1 MKRQI
6 LTLLALCAAAFSL
19 HAQMDWKTI
28 EKLIDDG
35 SYKTAYAKAE
45 GVYKSSRQGR
55 ERLLAAY
62 YMSQAAA
69 NYQEDAR
76 DSAEARYRAL
86 LPSLTGVDKSLCH
99 SFLGEYK
106 SAMADE
112 QLLRETPVEQIKAF
126 CEPGGTMNMT
136 PTAADVIVRM
146 MIERGE
152 LTPQERVEWQQK
164 LVDWHRGDGE
174 DLRIWHDSRLLELM
188 AQVPNRP
195 LKFELLLQYLDKYR
209 SAQSPL
215 RTMLY
220 ANVAHR
226 LNGEGEYERA
236 GAYCDTAI
244 ALAPKSEGAV
254 ECVNLKN
261 EILQVRIEVASEE
274 LTYAPS
280 TKSLQRVR
288 YRNVERLWFRII
300 PFVEGFEYGDKTKAR
315 LLTAKPLK
323 EWNMTVGQP
332 ERKYDYAESYFVVPE
347 MKAGHYLLLV
357 SPTSDFKKEGF
368 MAYVVNCTDML
379 LMQADAQGLLVDR
392 QTGRPIVGQEIR
404 VEERRYNE
412 KPKVLETVKTDRDGR
427 YRITAKVDNWR
438 TYLVAERD
446 GYRLETQCRRRG
458 TVQTVKQLHCE
469 VRTDRPIYKPGDT
482 VRVAL
487 LAYRCDGLDA
497 EAIDEIGLKVRLNDP
512 NGQQV
517 AQDSIVTDDFGM
529 ASTSFVVP
537 KDRIAGVYQL
547 SIRHEDAYLESTAI
561 HVEEYK
567 QPKFMVTIN
576 SNSGEVPMFG
586 KEMTVKGMAAS
597 YNGVPVSGAKVKYTV
612 HRSRMHRWWWRGYGP
627 VEQSEVGTGEVSTA
641 ADGSFEVKF
650 VPEPDSSV
658 ELSTKPCFEYTI
670 EVDVTDINGESH
682 PARTSMRVGFRNAFV
697 SLKNMKTELRTLDG
711 LETEYI
717 DLNGNPLPGKV
728 DIRIERLKQPA
739 TPLLNPLVMKAGV
752 HNLMAET
759 DFRKTFPLYAYNE
772 KYNDPSTWEVAGVGY
787 SGSGVYRITLSAADA
802 DTVVEHVTVTTEDAT
817 KIQSQELVWMDVEKN
832 TVEVGETAKLRIG
845 SRFKEVDVYYLLRI
859 GNEERDFRHITVN
872 DDLKSISIPVDS
884 AMLGGFTVDV
894 IAVKDGIVKHMTHQ
908 FTVPFT
914 HKKLDVEV
922 STFRDKLQPGEN
934 EEWTIVVRNSGL
946 GVRCGVIMTMYDDA
960 LNSYGYGEGWGFSPW
975 RSNWSNS
982 IQPVSFHNGTGWWLQ
997 SYTHRYYN
1005 GNHPSVWTLK
1015 EGLPYGNRYW
1025 GRRMYKTAAARNM
1038 VTTELAVVEDVEY
1051 EESLSLDAAP
1061 MAAGATLDKGTE
1073 KQELEPQ
1080 VRTNLNTLAF
1090 FVTDL
1095 HTDDNGVATYRF
1107 TVPELLTRW
1116 NVRGLAVTHDVK
1128 IGTLDRTLV
1137 TQKRLMVQPNMPRFL
1152 RSGDSLSL
1160 MAKVVRGSEFG
1171 DLSKDLPV
1179 TVSFLLTDA
1188 ATGDTICNHEEHIK
1202 LKDATQVIFD
1212 VEVPQN
1218 VYVATYRILA
1228 TADGMSDGEQGQ
1240 IPVVGNRQ
1248 AVTVS
1253 QAMYINGVGEKHYH
1267 MPEFLAGS
1275 ESRMPNLVA
1284 AEVVSNPIWLAIKV
1298 MPFLKDLENPS
1309 ILYLA
1314 NQLFVNSKGLEL
1326 ISNYDLRIS
1335 EFGIQNSKLRLNE
1348 DVKLTLLQ
1356 ATPWVRDA
1364 ESEEEQM
1371 AAVANY
1377 FDAERLQA
1385 ELSKLLSRLVSLQNG
1400 DGGWSWMPEGKSSAW
1415 VTQQVLQRIAAISS
1429 FDKRSI
1435 KQSLAYVD
1443 REEQRY
1449 YERYI
1454 KPYLKKKLDCG
1465 VTDIDYLY
1473 MRSFYGK
1480 ASTEAYKYYYDN
1492 ALNRY
1497 KNFENLYT
1505 QAQLALIFQRHGDR
1519 KQARDLIRRL
1529 KEKSLVSD
1537 EMGMYWR
1544 DNRNSWWWYQR
1555 PIETQALIIQAFAE
1569 VTPDDTLAIG
1579 QMQQWLLK
1587 QKQTTHWGN
1596 EVATTRAIEALLS
1609 GEQRVASGEQ
1619 AVEMKVF
1626 GEPLS
1631 SEARGQ
1637 EGYKA
1642 QRWKGEI
1649 LDSLQLHHDDEIVIR
1664 KSTPGIAWGAVYYQ
1678 FTDDMDKIPSS
1689 EMGITISRTYLS
1701 SQNTPLSTLK
1711 VGDRIKVRIEISC
1724 DRTMEYLELIDG
1736 RPSCVEPLSTR
1747 AGWCYNDGLR
1757 YYVTVNNTD
1766 TRCYIDRLEKG
1777 RYVVEYEV
1785 YVTNPGTFLS
1795 GPATMQ
1801 CMYAPEFRAVSPSQL
1816 LHVK

>member
-1 MKRQI
+1 
-6 LTLLALCAAAFSL
+6 
-19 HAQMDWKTI
+19 
-28 EKLIDDG
+28 
-35 SYKTAYAKAE
+35 
-45 GVYKSSRQGR
+45 
-55 ERLLAAY
+55 
-62 YMSQAAA
+62 
-69 NYQEDAR
+69 
-76 DSAEARYRAL
+76 
-86 LPSLTGVDKSLCH
+86 
-99 SFLGEYK
+99 
-106 SAMADE
+106 
-112 QLLRETPVEQIKAF
+112 
-126 CEPGGTMNMT
+126 
-136 PTAADVIVRM
+136 
-146 MIERGE
+146 
-152 LTPQERVEWQQK
+152 
-164 LVDWHRGDGE
+164 
-174 DLRIWHDSRLLELM
+174 M

-195 LKFELLLQYLDKYR
+195 LKLETLLLYLDKYR

-220 ANVAHR
+220 AFVANR
-226 LNGEGEYERA
+226 LNNEGEYERA
-236 GAYCDTAI
+236 VNYCDTAI

-254 ECVNLKN
+254 ECTNLRE
-261 EILQVRIEVASEE
+261 EIARVRIEVAAEG
-274 LTYAPS
+274 LTFAPS

-300 PFVEGFEYGDKTKAR
+300 HFVEDFEYGDKTKAR

-323 EWNMTVGQP
+323 EWNMAVGQP
-332 ERKYDYAESYFVVPE
+332 ERKYDFAESYFLVPE
-347 MKAGHYLLLV
+347 MKAGRYLLLV
-357 SPTSDFKKEGF
+357 SPTENFKTEGF
-368 MAYVVNCTDML
+368 MAYEMNSTDML
-379 LMQADAQGLLVDR
+379 LMQNDEQGLLIDR
-392 QTGRPIVGQEIR
+392 STGRPIVGQEIR

-427 YRITAKVDNWR
+427 YRITSKVDNWR

-458 TVQTVKQLHCE
+458 TVQAVKQLHCE

-497 EAIDEIGLKVRLNDP
+497 EAINAIGLKVRLNDP

-547 SIRHEDAYLESTAI
+547 SVRHEDAYLESTAI

-567 QPKFMVTIN
+567 QPKFMVTMN
-576 SNSGEVPMFG
+576 GNTGEVPMFG
-586 KEMTVKGMAAS
+586 KEMTVNGLAAS

-612 HRSRMHRWWWRGYGP
+612 RRSQMHRWWWRGYGP
-627 VEQSEVGTGEVSTA
+627 VKQSEVVSGEVSTA
-641 ADGSFEVKF
+641 ADGSFVVSF

-658 ELSTKPCFEYTI
+658 ELSGKPCFEFTV

-697 SLKNMKTELRTLDG
+697 SLKNTKTDLRTLDG
-711 LETEYI
+711 LEAEYI

-739 TPLLNPLVMKAGV
+739 TPLLNPLVMKADV

-772 KYNDPSTWEVAGVGY
+772 RYNDPSAWEVAGAGY
-787 SGSGVYRITLSAADA
+787 SGSGVYRIVLSAHNA
-802 DTVVEHVTVTTEDAT
+802 DTVVEHLTVTTDDAS
-817 KIQSQELVWMDVEKN
+817 KVQSQDLIWMDVEKN
-832 TVEVGETAKLRIG
+832 TVEVGQTAKLRIG

-872 DDLKSISIPVDS
+872 DDLKSISILVDS

-934 EEWTIVVRNSGL
+934 EEWTIVVRSSKSG
-946 GVRCGVIMTMYDDA
+946 VQSGVIMTMYDDA
-960 LNSYGYGEGWGFSPW
+960 LNSYGYSDGWGFSPW
-975 RSNWSNS
+975 RSNRSNG
-982 IQPVSFHNGTGWWLQ
+982 IQPVSFHNGTGWWMQ

-1005 GNHPSVWTLK
+1005 GNRPSVWTLK

-1061 MAAGATLDKGTE
+1061 MAAGASLEKGAE

-1095 HTDDNGVATYRF
+1095 HTDDSGVATYRF
-1107 TVPELLTRW
+1107 NVPELLTRW
-1116 NVRGLAVTHDVK
+1116 NVRGLAVTRDVK

-1160 MAKVVRGSEFG
+1160 MAKVVRGAQFG
-1171 DLSKDLPV
+1171 SLDEELPV

-1188 ATGDTICNHEEHIK
+1188 ATGDTICNHVEHIK
-1202 LKDATQVIFD
+1202 MTDATQLMFD
-1212 VEVPQN
+1212 VEVPQE
-1218 VYVATYRILA
+1218 VYVATYRIIA
-1228 TADGMSDGEQGQ
+1228 TAEGMSDGEQGQ

-1253 QAMYINGVGEKHYH
+1253 QAMYINGVGEKHYR
-1267 MPEFLAGS
+1267 MPEFLIGS

-1284 AEVVSNPIWLAIKV
+1284 AEVVSNPLWLAIKV
-1298 MPFLKDLENPS
+1298 MPFLKNMENPS
-1309 ILYLA
+1309 TLYLA
-1314 NQLFVNSKGLEL
+1314 NQLFVNSTGLDL
-1326 ISNYDLRIS
+1326 LSKHHLRIP
-1335 EFGIQNSKLRLNE
+1335 EPDNQKTNLRLNE
-1348 DVKLTLLQ
+1348 DIKQTLLQ
-1356 ATPWVRDA
+1356 ATPWVCDA

-1377 FDAERLQA
+1377 FDARRLQS
-1385 ELSKLLSRLVSLQNG
+1385 ELSKLSTRLVSLQNP
-1400 DGGWSWMPEGKSSAW
+1400 DGGWSWMPEGKSSPW
-1415 VTQQVLQRIAAISS
+1415 VTQQVLQRIAHIQS

-1435 KQSLAYVD
+1435 KQALAFVD
-1443 REEQRY
+1443 REEQHY

-1454 KPYLKKKLDCG
+1454 KPYLKKQLDCG
-1465 VTDIDYLY
+1465 ATDIDYLF
-1473 MRSFYGK
+1473 MRSLYGK
-1480 ASTEAYKYYYDN
+1480 ASTEAYKYYYN
-1492 ALNRY
+1492 NVLNRY

-1505 QAQLALIFQRHGDR
+1505 QAQLALIFQRHGDLT
-1519 KQARDLIRRL
+1519 QARDLIRRL
-1529 KEKSLVSD
+1529 KEKSLSSD
-1537 EMGMYWR
+1537 EMGTYWR
-1544 DNRNSWWWYQR
+1544 DNRSSWWWYQR
-1555 PIETQALIIQAFAE
+1555 PIETQALLIQAFAS

-1579 QMQQWLLK
+1579 SMQQWLLK
-1587 QKQTTHWGN
+1587 QKQTTHWGSDA
-1596 EVATTRAIEALLS
+1596 ATTRAIEALLI
-1609 GEQRVASGEQ
+1609 GNPNLETGNQGVT
-1619 AVEMKVF
+1619 MTVF
-1626 GEPLS
+1626 GAPLTHP
-1631 SEARGQ
+1631 AQGQ
-1637 EGYKA
+1637 EGYIA
-1642 QRWKGEI
+1642 QRWTS
-1649 LDSLQLHHDDEIVIR
+1649 DSLNDLRSHHSDQIVIR
-1664 KSTPGIAWGAVYYQ
+1664 KNTPGIAWGAVYYQ
-1678 FTDDMDKIPSS
+1678 FTDDMDKIPAS
-1689 EMGITISRTYLS
+1689 ESGITISRSYIPADS
-1701 SQNTPLSTLK
+1701 AGFA
-1711 VGDRIKVRIEISC
+1711 VGDRVKVRIEITC

>member
-19 HAQMDWKTI
+19 HAQTDWKAV
-28 EKLIDDG
+28 ERLMENG
-35 SYKTAYAKAE
+35 SYKTAYSKAE
-45 GVYKSSRQGR
+45 SVYMDSRRGG

-62 YMSQAAA
+62 YMAQAAA
-69 NYQEDAR
+69 FYQEDAR
-76 DSAEARYRAL
+76 DSAESRYRRL
-86 LPSLTGVDKSLCH
+86 LPELTGVERALCH
-99 SFLGEYK
+99 AFLGEYRE
-106 SAMADE
+106 ALADE
-112 QLLRETPVEQIKAF
+112 ELLRATPVERIKMF
-126 CEPGGTMNMT
+126 CEPGGAMNMT
-136 PTAADVIVRM
+136 PTAGDVIVRM

-164 LVDWHRGDGE
+164 LVDWHREDSE
-174 DLRIWHDSRLLELM
+174 DLRIWHDLRLLELM
-188 AQVPNRP
+188 AQVPNQP
-195 LKFELLLQYLDKYR
+195 LKLETLLLYLDKYR

-220 ANVAHR
+220 AFVANR
-226 LNGEGEYERA
+226 LNNEGEYERA
-236 GAYCDTAI
+236 VNYCDTAI

-254 ECVNLKN
+254 ECTNLRE
-261 EILQVRIEVASEE
+261 EIARVRIEVAAEG
-274 LTYAPS
+274 LTFAPS

-300 PFVEGFEYGDKTKAR
+300 SFVEGFEYNDKAKAR
-315 LLTAKPLK
+315 LLVSKPLK

-392 QTGRPIVGQEIR
+392 QSGRPIAGQPIR
-404 VEERRYNE
+404 VEERRFNE
-412 KPKVLETVKTDRDGR
+412 KNKVLETVTTDRDGR
-427 YRITAKVDNWR
+427 YRITAKVDNWS

-458 TVQTVKQLHCE
+458 TVQSVKQLRCE

-487 LAYRCDGLDA
+487 FAYRCEGLDA
-497 EAIDEIGLKVRLNDP
+497 EAIDAIGLKVRLNDP

-529 ASTSFVVP
+529 AGTSFVVP

-547 SIRHEDAYLESTAI
+547 SVRHEDAYLESTAI

-567 QPKFMVTIN
+567 QPKFMVTMN
-576 SNSGEVPMFG
+576 GNTGEVPMFG

-597 YNGVPVSGAKVKYTV
+597 YSGVPVSGAKVKYTV

-627 VEQSEVGTGEVSTA
+627 VEQTEVGTGEVSTA

-658 ELSTKPCFEYTI
+658 ELSMKPCFEYTI

-697 SLKNMKTELRTLDG
+697 GLKNMKTELRTLDG

-739 TPLLNPLVMKAGV
+739 TPLLNPLVMKADV

-787 SGSGVYRITLSAADA
+787 SGSGVYRIVLSAPNA
-802 DTVVEHVTVTTEDAT
+802 DTVVEHVTVTSDDAS
-817 KIQSQELVWMDVEKN
+817 KVQSQELVWMDVDKN
-832 TVEVGETAKLRIG
+832 TVEVGQTARLRIG

-946 GVRCGVIMTMYDDA
+946 GVRSGVIMTMYDDA
-960 LNSYGYGEGWGFSPW
+960 LNSYGYSDGWGFSPW
-975 RSNWSNS
+975 RSNRSNS
-982 IQPVSFHNGTGWWLQ
+982 IQPVSFHNGTGWWMQ

-1005 GNHPSVWTLK
+1005 GNRPSVWTLK

-1073 KQELEPQ
+1073 KQAPEPQ

-1095 HTDDNGVATYRF
+1095 RTDDNGVATYRF

-1116 NVRGLAVTHDVK
+1116 NVRGLAVTRDVK
-1128 IGTLDRTLV
+1128 IGSLDRTLV

-1160 MAKVVRGSEFG
+1160 MAKVVRGAQFG
-1171 DLSKDLPV
+1171 SLDEELPV

-1188 ATGDTICNHEEHIK
+1188 ATGDTICNHVEHIK
-1202 LKDATQVIFD
+1202 MTDATQLMFD
-1212 VEVPQN
+1212 VEVPQE
-1218 VYVATYRILA
+1218 VYVATYRIIA
-1228 TADGMSDGEQGQ
+1228 TAEGMSDGEQGQ

-1253 QAMYINGVGEKHYH
+1253 QAMYINGVGEKHYR
-1267 MPEFLAGS
+1267 MPEFLMGS

-1284 AEVVSNPIWLAIKV
+1284 AEVVSNPLWLAIKV
-1298 MPFLKDLENPS
+1298 MPFLKNMENPS
-1309 ILYLA
+1309 TLYLA
-1314 NQLFVNSKGLEL
+1314 NQLFVNSTGLDL
-1326 ISNYDLRIS
+1326 QSKHHLRIP
-1335 EFGIQNSKLRLNE
+1335 EPDNQKTNLRLNE
-1348 DVKLTLLQ
+1348 DIKQTLLQ

-1377 FDAERLQA
+1377 FDAERLQS
-1385 ELSKLLSRLVSLQNG
+1385 ELSKLSTRLVSLQNP
-1400 DGGWSWMPEGKSSAW
+1400 DGGWSWMPEGKSSPW
-1415 VTQQVLQRIAAISS
+1415 VTQQVLQRIAHIQS

-1435 KQSLAYVD
+1435 KQALAFVD
-1443 REEQRY
+1443 REEQHY

-1454 KPYLKKKLDCG
+1454 KPYLKKQLDCG
-1465 VTDIDYLY
+1465 ATDIDYLF
-1473 MRSFYGK
+1473 MRSLYGK
-1480 ASTEAYKYYYDN
+1480 ASTEAYKYYYNN
-1492 ALNRY
+1492 ALKRY
-1497 KNFENLYT
+1497 KHFENLYT
-1505 QAQLALIFQRHGDR
+1505 QAQLALIFQRHGDLT
-1519 KQARDLIRRL
+1519 QARDLIRRL
-1529 KEKSLVSD
+1529 KEKSLQSD
-1537 EMGMYWR
+1537 EMGTYWR
-1544 DNRNSWWWYQR
+1544 DNRSSWWWYQR
-1555 PIETQALIIQAFAE
+1555 PIETQALLIQAFAS

-1579 QMQQWLLK
+1579 SMQQWLLK
-1587 QKQTTHWGN
+1587 QKQTTHWGSDA
-1596 EVATTRAIEALLS
+1596 ATTRAIEALLI
-1609 GEQRVASGEQ
+1609 GNPNFETGNQGVT
-1619 AVEMKVF
+1619 MTVF
-1626 GEPLS
+1626 GAPLTHP
-1631 SEARGQ
+1631 AQGQ
-1637 EGYKA
+1637 EGYMA
-1642 QRWKGEI
+1642 QRWTS
-1649 LDSLQLHHDDEIVIR
+1649 DSLNDLRSHHSDQISIR
-1664 KSTPGIAWGAVYYQ
+1664 KNTPGIAWGAVYYQ
-1678 FTDDMDKIPSS
+1678 FTDDMDKIPAS
-1689 EMGITISRTYLS
+1689 ESGITISRSYIPADS
-1701 SQNTPLSTLK
+1701 AGFA
-1711 VGDRIKVRIEISC
+1711 VGDRVKVRIEITC